1 MLWLCEVHMA
11 CRSVGRNNRQFCKLV
26 QFLSEKIRKH
36 MKVQSPSYSWRM
48 KKLPICRKIDVHWAN
63 FGLNNYGRLPAMC
76 SVNVSRER
84 LRSGIRFLSWA
95 KGLVIPLPPTP
106 ALSSSPL
113 RELKRISFLFQIHL
127 PFNRKKKVLENC
139 GFVCLVLVLCW
150 LGFVFK
156 FSFK

>member
-11 CRSVGRNNRQFCKLV
+11 CRSVGWKNRQFCKLV
-26 QFLSEKIRKH
+26 QFLLEKIRKR

-48 KKLPICRKIDVHWAN
+48 KKLSICRKIDVHWAN
-63 FGLNNYGRLPAMC
+63 FGLKNYGRLPAMC
-76 SVNVSRER
+76 SVNVSKER
-84 LRSGIRFLSWA
+84 LRSGIRFLSWT
-95 KGLVIPLPPTP
+95 KGSVIPLPPTP

-127 PFNRKKKVLENC
+127 PFNGKKKVLENC
-139 GFVCLVLVLCW
+139 GFVWLVLVLCW